1 MHTVSDEYYR
11 LAVFLEEGSADSNPS
26 YYHAHMKAVL
36 AGCGDICRVDMTGEP
51 SLYFD
56 HIEKEVDCHALMTNA
71 AIDAP
76 MLAAE
81 PPNEVPPEM
90 VSAYTYGGKVQVVP
104 YAEGLLNQ
112 RYMGNEASCIDG
124 SVHRRLLLRPII

>member
-1 MHTVSDEYYR
+1 MMPLV
-11 LAVFLEEGSADSNPS
+11 GSARSRLPVKNIIAWPSIREVLRAMNPLT
-26 YYHAHMKAVL
+26 MCKAVL
-36 AGCGDICRVDMTGEP
+36 EDCKDICRVDMAGKP

-81 PPNEVPPEM
+81 PPQELPPEM
-90 VSAYTYGGKVQVVP
+90 VAAFTYGGKVQLVP
-104 YAEGLLNQ
+104 FWGGLFNQ
-112 RYMGNEASCIDG
+112 RYVGEKASREGEEGVSDK
-124 SVHRRLLLRPII
+124 